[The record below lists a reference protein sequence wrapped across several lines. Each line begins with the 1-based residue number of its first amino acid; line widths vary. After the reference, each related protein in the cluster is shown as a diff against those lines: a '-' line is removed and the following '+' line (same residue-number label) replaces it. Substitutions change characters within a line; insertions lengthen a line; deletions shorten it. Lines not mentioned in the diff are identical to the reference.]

1 MLRFASV
8 LGSTFQ
14 ESDLRA
20 LLRGRAV
27 PTGPGALR
35 RLSYFLRPQGHGRYG
50 FEHQLVRD
58 TAYEGLPYRTRRD
71 LHGRAGEILEL
82 ASPHPEDLAELL
94 SLHYY
99 HANRP
104 EKAWYY
110 SRIGGD
116 RASAKYAYVEAEEL
130 LGRAAQVARALPGL
144 PDHDIARVNGALG
157 EARFRLGRAP
167 QALEAFRAARTRL
180 RSDPLA
186 SAGLLKLE
194 AETYLRM
201 GRLSVALR
209 TLTRGLHLLDGLDSA
224 PALTVRSRLEGG
236 YAVVRENQGR
246 YRDALSWARR
256 AEQHAEES
264 GDAAALADALQ
275 AIHASFSLLGV
286 APDRPYGEEA
296 LALYE
301 QLGDRGAQSRS
312 LNNLAVQSWIQGRG
326 QDALEM
332 FRRAEQVAVEAG
344 DTVGA
349 AATRYNIGDALL
361 HLGRAREAQ
370 VLLRPLVPLLRTL
383 GIEDFHAT
391 ARRALGLALVLADEP
406 AEGRVLLAEARALLV
421 DLGESAEVVETDAAI
436 ATSLLTGGR
445 CEAAAE
451 LAADAA
457 ARATALEAGYL
468 QPWLLRLEG
477 AALADAGHPDRAEAV
492 LSRALVLA
500 GTQNRIELGFILAE
514 LAALARRRGDPTAAN
529 DLARRSQDALRELG
543 FVGSARYP
551 CT

>member
-1 MLRFASV
+1 
-8 LGSTFQ
+8 
-14 ESDLRA
+14 
-20 LLRGRAV
+20 
-27 PTGPGALR
+27 
-35 RLSYFLRPQGHGRYG
+35 
-50 FEHQLVRD
+50 
-58 TAYEGLPYRTRRD
+58 
-71 LHGRAGEILEL
+71 
-82 ASPHPEDLAELL
+82 
-94 SLHYY
+94 
-99 HANRP
+99 
-104 EKAWYY
+104 
-110 SRIGGD
+110 
-116 RASAKYAYVEAEEL
+116 
-130 LGRAAQVARALPGL
+130 
-144 PDHDIARVNGALG
+144 
-157 EARFRLGRAP
+157 
-167 QALEAFRAARTRL
+167 
-180 RSDPLA
+180 
-186 SAGLLKLE
+186 
-194 AETYLRM
+194 M

-236 YAVVRENQGR
+236 YAIVRENQGR
-246 YRDALSWARR
+246 YRDALSWARS

-286 APDRPYGEEA
+286 APNRPYGEEA

-391 ARRALGLALVLADEP
+391 ARRALGLALVLADKP
-406 AEGRVLLAEARALLV
+406 AEGRVLLAEARALSRRPRR
-421 DLGESAEVVETDAAI
+421 ER
-436 ATSLLTGGR
+436 GGR
-445 CEAAAE
+445 RDRCSDRH
-451 LAADAA
+451 LAAHRWSVRGRRRAGSGCRRARHRPRGRVPAA
-457 ARATALEAGYL
+457 LAAPAG
-468 QPWLLRLEG
+468 G

-492 LSRALVLA
+492 LRRALVLA
-500 GTQNRIELGFILAE
+500 GTQNRIEPGFILAE
-514 LAALARRRGDPTAAN
+514 LAALARRRGDPAAAN